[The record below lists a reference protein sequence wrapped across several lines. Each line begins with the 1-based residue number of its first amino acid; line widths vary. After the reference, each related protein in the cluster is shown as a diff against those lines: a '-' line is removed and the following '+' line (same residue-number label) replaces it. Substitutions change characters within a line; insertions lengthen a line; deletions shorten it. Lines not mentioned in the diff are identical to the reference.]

1 MQNHASHQRD
11 WLAVLAALGVPLA
24 DTGSRACSRQ
34 SPRRV
39 GSTSSLPGRMS
50 NTITRTTDIET
61 TVLILDIG
69 AAVTELAVWGRQ
81 QHFAARLAR
90 P

>member
-1 MQNHASHQRD
+1 
-11 WLAVLAALGVPLA
+11 VLAAVSASVWFDFFLTRPYE
-24 DTGSRACSRQ
+24 Q
-34 SPRRV
+34 H
-39 GSTSSLPGRMS
+39 
-50 NTITRTTDIET
+50 TITRTTDIET

-90 P
+90 PRPFRCGICAAYGSHPNPHGTC